1 MIMTVERVR
10 RRELPA
16 SFPAALAVV
25 GPFLSADEMGR
36 RIEAKLSS
44 ERGRWLRFLASR
56 LPSRE
61 DAEDVLQD
69 FSIRAIQG
77 AARVSDPQKIDAW
90 LNVSL
95 RNTLFDR
102 YRREGAR
109 RRLWQGVAS
118 EPPPAP
124 ADHDDPD
131 EDVETPMTCL
141 SSAIGELKPAYSD
154 LIRRAELQEAPLK
167 LVAAELALTA
177 NNVAVRLHRARE
189 ALRRSMRTRCAACPA
204 RCLAAERFLARQAN

>member
-1 MIMTVERVR
+1 MRVQTAE
-10 RRELPA
+10 RREHPA
-16 SFPAALAVV
+16 SFPTVLAVV
-25 GPFLSADEMGR
+25 RPSVSAREMER
-36 RIEAKLSS
+36 QIEAKLSS
-44 ERGRWLRFLASR
+44 ERGRWLRYLASR

-77 AARVSDPQKIDAW
+77 AARVSDPEKIDAW

-109 RRLWQGVAS
+109 RRLWLGVAS
-118 EPPPAP
+118 EPPPT
-124 ADHDDPD
+124 ADHNDFDDD
-131 EDVETPMTCL
+131 IEAPMACL
-141 SSAIGELKPAYSD
+141 SSAISELKPVYAG

-167 LVAAELALTA
+167 LVAAELSLTA

-189 ALRRSMRTRCAACPA
+189 ALRRSMRARCAACPV
-204 RCLAAERFLARQAN
+204 RCLAAEHFLARQAN

>member
-1 MIMTVERVR
+1 MRTQSVEC
-10 RRELPA
+10 REHPA
-16 SFPAALAVV
+16 SFHAALAVV
-25 GPFLSADEMGR
+25 RPSLSAGEMGR
-36 RIEAKLSS
+36 LIEAKLSG
-44 ERGRWLRFLASR
+44 ERDRRLRFLASR

-77 AARVSDPQKIDAW
+77 AARLSDPQKIDAW

-109 RRLWQGVAS
+109 RRLQQGVAS
-118 EPPPAP
+118 EPSPAEHG
-124 ADHDDPD
+124 DTDDD
-131 EDVETPMTCL
+131 LDASMACL
-141 SSAIGELKPAYSD
+141 SRAIGELKPAYAA
-154 LIRRAELQEAPLK
+154 LIRRAELQQTPLK
-167 LVAAELALTA
+167 VVAEELDLTA

-189 ALRRSMRTRCAACPA
+189 ALRQSMRARCDACQA
-204 RCLAAERFLARQAN
+204 RCLVAERFLARQAG

>member
-1 MIMTVERVR
+1 MKVQRFERQER
-10 RRELPA
+10 PA
-16 SFPAALAVV
+16 SSPAALAVV
-25 GPFLSADEMGR
+25 GPSLSTREMGR

-56 LPSRE
+56 LPNRE

-77 AARVSDPQKIDAW
+77 AKHVSDPQKIDAW

-102 YRREGAR
+102 YRREAAR
-109 RRLWQGVAS
+109 RRLWQGVAN
-118 EPPPAP
+118 EPPPA
-124 ADHDDPD
+124 DHDAPDDPD
-131 EDVETPMTCL
+131 EDIGTPMTCL
-141 SSAIGELKPAYSD
+141 SSAIGELKPAYAD

-167 LVAAELALTA
+167 LVAGELALTA

-189 ALRRSMRTRCAACPA
+189 ALRQSMRARCAACPA
-204 RCLAAERFLARQAN
+204 RCLAAERFLARQAH

>member
-1 MIMTVERVR
+1 MKVQRIERQER
-10 RRELPA
+10 PA
-16 SFPAALAVV
+16 SSPAALAVV
-25 GPFLSADEMGR
+25 GPSLSTQEMGR
-36 RIEAKLSS
+36 RIETKLSS

-56 LPSRE
+56 LPNRE

-77 AARVSDPQKIDAW
+77 ATHVSDPQKIDAW
-90 LNVSL
+90 LTVSL

-118 EPPPAP
+118 EPPA
-124 ADHDDPD
+124 ADHGDSD

-141 SSAIGELKPAYSD
+141 SSAIGELKPAYAD

-189 ALRRSMRTRCAACPA
+189 ALRQSMRARCAACPA
-204 RCLAAERFLARQAN
+204 RCLAAERFLARQAH

>member
-1 MIMTVERVR
+1 MRVQTDERG
-10 RRELPA
+10 EPTA

-25 GPFLSADEMGR
+25 GPILSVEEMGR
-36 RIEAKLSS
+36 QIEAKLSS
-44 ERGRWLRFLASR
+44 ERGRWLRFLSSR

-77 AARVSDPQKIDAW
+77 AGRVSDPQKIDAW

-102 YRREGAR
+102 YRRNGAR
-109 RRLWQGVAS
+109 RRLQQGVAM
-118 EPPPAP
+118 EPPPAE
-124 ADHDDPD
+124 HDDLD
-131 EDVETPMTCL
+131 EDMDRSMACL
-141 SSAIGELKPAYSD
+141 SRAIGELKPAYAA

-189 ALRRSMRTRCAACPA
+189 ALRRSMRSPTAHRE
-204 RCLAAERFLARQAN
+204 AETAKAHRG

>member
-1 MIMTVERVR
+1 MGVERAK

-25 GPFLSADEMGR
+25 SPSLSTQEMGR
-36 RIEAKLSS
+36 QIEAKLSS

-61 DAEDVLQD
+61 DAEDVLHD

-77 AARVSDPQKIDAW
+77 AGRVSDPQKIDAW

-102 YRREGAR
+102 YRRDGAR
-109 RRLWQGVAS
+109 RRLQQGVAT
-118 EPPPAP
+118 EPPP

-131 EDVETPMTCL
+131 EEMERPMACL
-141 SSAIGELKPAYSD
+141 SRAIGELKPAYAT
-154 LIRRAELQEAPLK
+154 LIRRAELQQTPLK
-167 LVAAELALTA
+167 VVAEELDLTA

-189 ALRRSMRTRCAACPA
+189 ALRQSMRARCGACPA
-204 RCLAAERFLARQAN
+204 RCLAAERFLARQAS

>member
-1 MIMTVERVR
+1 MAIRKVE

-16 SFPAALAVV
+16 SSPTALTVVRPA
-25 GPFLSADEMGR
+25 PSAQEMGR
-36 RIEAKLSS
+36 QIEAKLSS

-56 LPSRE
+56 LPSRG

-77 AARVSDPQKIDAW
+77 AARLSDPQKIDAW

-95 RNTLFDR
+95 RNTLFDH

-109 RRLWQGVAS
+109 RRLWQGAAS
-118 EPPPAP
+118 EPQP

-131 EDVETPMTCL
+131 DDIETPMTCL
-141 SSAIGELKPAYSD
+141 SKAIDELRPAYTD

-167 LVAAELALTA
+167 LVASELALTA
-177 NNVAVRLHRARE
+177 NNVAVRLHRARA
-189 ALRRSMRTRCAACPA
+189 ALRQSMVARCAACPV
-204 RCLAAERFLARQAN
+204 RCLAADRFLARRAD

>member
-1 MIMTVERVR
+1 MKVQRFERQER
-10 RRELPA
+10 PA
-16 SFPAALAVV
+16 SSPAALAVV
-25 GPFLSADEMGR
+25 GPSLSTQEMGR

-56 LPSRE
+56 LPNRE

-77 AARVSDPQKIDAW
+77 ATHVSDPQKIDAW

-118 EPPPAP
+118 EPPPVDHDAP
-124 ADHDDPD
+124 DDPD
-131 EDVETPMTCL
+131 EDIGTAMTCL
-141 SSAIGELKPAYSD
+141 SSVIGELKPAYGD

-189 ALRRSMRTRCAACPA
+189 ALRQSMGARCAVCPA
-204 RCLAAERFLARQAN
+204 RCLAAERFLARQAH

>member
-1 MIMTVERVR
+1 
-10 RRELPA
+10 
-16 SFPAALAVV
+16 
-25 GPFLSADEMGR
+25 MGR
-36 RIEAKLSS
+36 RIETKLSS

-56 LPSRE
+56 LPNRE

-77 AARVSDPQKIDAW
+77 ATHVSDPQKIDAW
-90 LNVSL
+90 LTVSL

-118 EPPPAP
+118 EPPA
-124 ADHDDPD
+124 ADHGDSD

-141 SSAIGELKPAYSD
+141 SSAIGELKPAYAD

-189 ALRRSMRTRCAACPA
+189 ALRQSMRARCAACPA
-204 RCLAAERFLARQAN
+204 RCLAAERFLARQAH

>member
-1 MIMTVERVR
+1 MRVERVK

-16 SFPAALAVV
+16 TFPAAPAVV
-25 GPFLSADEMGR
+25 RPSLSAEEMGR
-36 RIEAKLSS
+36 QIEAKLSS

-69 FSIRAIQG
+69 FSISAIQG

-118 EPPPAP
+118 EPPVPV

-131 EDVETPMTCL
+131 EGIEASMVCL
-141 SSAIGELKPAYSD
+141 SHALGELKPAYAT

-167 LVAAELALTA
+167 LVAEELELTA

-189 ALRRSMRTRCAACPA
+189 ALRQSMRARCAACPA
-204 RCLAAERFLARQAN
+204 RCSAAERFLARQAN

>member
-1 MIMTVERVR
+1 MRVQTVERG
-10 RRELPA
+10 ELPA

-25 GPFLSADEMGR
+25 GPFLSAEEMGR
-36 RIEAKLSS
+36 EIEAKLSS

-61 DAEDVLQD
+61 DAEDALQD

-77 AARVSDPQKIDAW
+77 ASRVSDPQKIDAW

-102 YRREGAR
+102 YRREGTR
-109 RRLWQGVAS
+109 RRMQQGVAS
-118 EPPPAP
+118 EPAP
-124 ADHDDPD
+124 SDSDDSD
-131 EDVETPMTCL
+131 ENIEGAMMCL
-141 SSAIGELKPAYSD
+141 SRAIGELKPAYVT

-167 LVAAELALTA
+167 LVAGELALTA

-189 ALRRSMRTRCAACPA
+189 ALRQSMRARCAACPV
-204 RCLAAERFLARQAN
+204 RCLAAERFLARQAH

>member
-1 MIMTVERVR
+1 MRVERVER
-10 RRELPA
+10 RQLPA

-25 GPFLSADEMGR
+25 CPSLSAQEMGR

-61 DAEDVLQD
+61 DAEDALQD

-109 RRLWQGVAS
+109 RRLRQGVAS
-118 EPPPAP
+118 EPPPT
-124 ADHDDPD
+124 ADHDDFD
-131 EDVETPMTCL
+131 EDIGTPMTCL
-141 SSAIGELKPAYSD
+141 SSAIGELKPVYAD

-167 LVAAELALTA
+167 LVAAELTLTA

-189 ALRRSMRTRCAACPA
+189 ALRRSMRARCAECPV
-204 RCLAAERFLARQAN
+204 RCFAAERFLARQAH

>member
-1 MIMTVERVR
+1 MKLQRFERQER
-10 RRELPA
+10 PA
-16 SFPAALAVV
+16 SSPAALAVV
-25 GPFLSADEMGR
+25 RPSLSTHEMGR

-56 LPSRE
+56 LPNRE

-77 AARVSDPQKIDAW
+77 AAHVSDPQKIDAW

-118 EPPPAP
+118 EPPPV
-124 ADHDDPD
+124 DHDPD
-131 EDVETPMTCL
+131 EDIGTAMTCL
-141 SSAIGELKPAYSD
+141 SSAIGELTPAYAD

-189 ALRRSMRTRCAACPA
+189 ALRQSMRARCAACPA
-204 RCLAAERFLARQAN
+204 RCLAAERFLARQAH

>member
-1 MIMTVERVR
+1 MRAQSVECQ
-10 RRELPA
+10 ELPA
-16 SFPAALAVV
+16 SFHAALAVV
-25 GPFLSADEMGR
+25 RPSLSAGEMGR
-36 RIEAKLSS
+36 LIEAKLSA
-44 ERGRWLRFLASR
+44 ERDRRLRFLASR

-77 AARVSDPQKIDAW
+77 AARLSDPQKIDAW

-109 RRLWQGVAS
+109 RRLQQGVAS
-118 EPPPAP
+118 EPPPAE
-124 ADHDDPD
+124 HGYTD
-131 EDVETPMTCL
+131 EDMEASMACL
-141 SSAIGELKPAYSD
+141 SRAIGELKPAYAT
-154 LIRRAELQEAPLK
+154 LIRRAELQQTPLK
-167 LVAAELALTA
+167 VVAEELDLTA

-189 ALRRSMRTRCAACPA
+189 ALRQSMRARCGACPA
-204 RCLAAERFLARQAN
+204 RCLAAERFLARQAS

>member
-1 MIMTVERVR
+1 MRVQSVE
-10 RRELPA
+10 RRELPV

-25 GPFLSADEMGR
+25 RPSLSAGEMGR
-36 RIEAKLSS
+36 LIEARLSDGR
-44 ERGRWLRFLASR
+44 ERRLRYLASR

-77 AARVSDPQKIDAW
+77 AARLSDPLKIDAW

-109 RRLWQGVAS
+109 RRLQQGVAG
-118 EPPPAP
+118 EPPPEEHG
-124 ADHDDPD
+124 DT
-131 EDVETPMTCL
+131 DVDIETSMACL
-141 SSAIGELKPAYSD
+141 SRAIGELKPAYAT
-154 LIRRAELQEAPLK
+154 LIRRAELQQTPLK
-167 LVAAELALTA
+167 VVAEDLDLTA

-189 ALRRSMRTRCAACPA
+189 ALRQSMRARCGACPA
-204 RCLAAERFLARQAN
+204 RCLAAERFLARQTS

>member
-1 MIMTVERVR
+1 MRTQSVEC
-10 RRELPA
+10 RELPA
-16 SFPAALAVV
+16 SFHAALAVV
-25 GPFLSADEMGR
+25 RPSLSAGEMGR
-36 RIEAKLSS
+36 LIEAKLSA
-44 ERGRWLRFLASR
+44 ERDRRLRFLASR

-77 AARVSDPQKIDAW
+77 AARLSDPQKIDAW

-109 RRLWQGVAS
+109 RRLQQGVAS
-118 EPPPAP
+118 EPPPAEHG
-124 ADHDDPD
+124 DTD
-131 EDVETPMTCL
+131 EDMEASMACL
-141 SSAIGELKPAYSD
+141 SRAIGELKPAYAT
-154 LIRRAELQEAPLK
+154 LIRRAELQQTPLK
-167 LVAAELALTA
+167 VVAEELDLTA

-189 ALRRSMRTRCAACPA
+189 ALRQSMRARCGACPA
-204 RCLAAERFLARQAN
+204 RCLAAERFLARQAS

>member
-1 MIMTVERVR
+1 MRLQTVERR
-10 RRELPA
+10 AGPA
-16 SFPAALAVV
+16 PLPAALAVV
-25 GPFLSADEMGR
+25 GPPLSAQEMR
-36 RIEAKLSS
+36 RQIEAKLSG

-77 AARVSDPQKIDAW
+77 AARVNDPEKIDAW
-90 LNVSL
+90 LTVSL

-118 EPPPAP
+118 EPPPE
-124 ADHDDPD
+124 DPD
-131 EDVETPMTCL
+131 DRAEDIGTPMTCL
-141 SSAIGELKPAYSD
+141 SSAISELKPAYAD

-167 LVAAELALTA
+167 LVAAELSLTA

-189 ALRRSMRTRCAACPA
+189 ALRQSMRARCAACPA
-204 RCLAAERFLARQAN
+204 RCLAAERFLARQVN